1 MIAKSNAAW
10 IRRGWGSML
19 LVILAILVATPTV
32 SFAEGDAK
40 DAKEAKKK
48 KKKEKPDFKP
58 FEEVTKG
65 YELIEGFF
73 PMYYNKKTDDLLAV
87 IPSGMVGKDF
97 LMALSMT
104 SGGGIT
110 GFPLGH
116 RLVRWEEYNK
126 KMILVQPE
134 LRHLK
139 GKGTDVQDVIDR
151 TYTDSVLLSTPIV
164 TKRGGDAVINLD
176 SVLKKDFVGLGP
188 FFGGSMDSSIS
199 KWVKRKGF
207 KDNLELS
214 VEAVFMAGN
223 NGGTKSVIHYSISR
237 LPETDY
243 KPREADDRI
252 GYFMTARKNW
262 AADHDDRTIF
272 KRNIHRWQLRKSD
285 PKQAVSDVHPDD
297 QIVFYIEKTVPV
309 KYRRYIR
316 EGIEMWNVAFE
327 NAGIRNAVQVRQQTD
342 TNEFANIDPEDVNYN
357 FFRWIVSGRSFAM
370 GPSRANPLTGQI
382 LDADIIMDDSMAR
395 VWTARYDR
403 MLGEGPSATED
414 PKLHS
419 FFDAHPEWRP
429 TSAMT
434 NLIPDSGVDHN
445 VDDWE
450 PRAMKIL
457 DAFHPNGACSYAS
470 GAMHEMAL
478 GAAFLSATSDALAS
492 RDEYVGQ
499 WIKLVACHEVGHTL
513 GLRHNFKA
521 SSWKSLDDILA
532 NEDPDVPMTAS
543 VMDYNPA
550 VYNLDGSKRKLYMS
564 QAVGPYD
571 EIAIAYGYSVPTPDQ
586 KEDEMLAAIAGRIS
600 AEGLDFATDED
611 SSYLAPDPLVNTYD
625 NTSDP
630 LEWAKYRIDLV
641 NGLSKKMTEWG
652 MKEGESYNRL
662 RQLFDMFLYEISR
675 VNRFAARQIGGQ
687 YMHRDHK
694 GDPKARQPV
703 ELVDAQTQRKTL
715 EFLNERVF
723 GPNAFAFDPD
733 LLLKLAPGRWNHWD
747 TDSYDY
753 YQEYPIHDKISN
765 VQSWALFHVMSPM
778 TIRRIYDAGLKAA
791 PGEDFL
797 GVPELMTSVTESIW
811 AEVDQDGASQMNGNS
826 APLISSI
833 RRTLQRNQLMML
845 ERTVMSNP
853 GYSFPADAVAVAR
866 MTLGNLRDRIEKRL
880 EAGGLDDYT
889 QAHLLDSKTRIERA
903 LEAGYE
909 L

>member
-1 MIAKSNAAW
+1 MIAKSKASW
-10 IRRGWGSML
+10 IRQGWSTL
-19 LVILAILVATPTV
+19 LLILLAVLIATPTV
-32 SFAEGDAK
+32 SFADDDAK

-48 KKKEKPDFKP
+48 KKEDKPDFKP
-58 FEEVTKG
+58 FEEVTEG

-73 PMYYNKKTDDLLAV
+73 PLYYNKKTDDMLAV
-87 IPSGMVGKDF
+87 IPSAMVGKDF
-97 LMALSMT
+97 LMAQSMT
-104 SGGGIT
+104 SGGGMT

-116 RLVRWEEYNK
+116 RLVRWEEFNK

-139 GKGTDVQDVIDR
+139 AKGSDVQDVIDR

-164 TKRGGDAVINLD
+164 TKRGGDAVIDLD
-176 SVLKKDFVGLGP
+176 SILKQDFLGLGRY
-188 FFGGSMDSSIS
+188 FGGNMDSSIS

-207 KDNLELS
+207 KDNLELA
-214 VEAVFMAGN
+214 VEAVFMSGGS
-223 NGGTKSVIHYSISR
+223 GGTKSVIHYSISR

-243 KPREADDRI
+243 KPRDADDRV

-272 KRNIHRWQLRKSD
+272 KRNIHRWHLRKSD

-327 NAGIRNAVQVRQQTD
+327 KAGIRNAIQVRQQTD

-357 FFRWIVSGRSFAM
+357 FFRWIVSGRAFAM

-395 VWTARYDR
+395 TWSARYDR
-403 MLGEGPSATED
+403 MLGQGPTAAED
-414 PKLHS
+414 PKLNA
-419 FFDAHPEWRP
+419 FWDAHPEWRP
-429 TSAMT
+429 TSAMA
-434 NLIPDSGVDHN
+434 NLIPESVNNHN

-457 DAFHPNGACSYAS
+457 EAFHPDGLCAYAT

-478 GAAFLSATSDALAS
+478 GGAVLAASTGELAS
-492 RDEYVGQ
+492 RDDYVGQ

-521 SSWKSLDDILA
+521 SSWKSLEEILA
-532 NEDPDVPMTAS
+532 NNDPNVPTTAS

-550 VYNLDGSKRKLYMS
+550 VYNLDGSKRSLYMS

-571 EIAIAYGYSVPTPDQ
+571 EIAIAYGYSVPAPDQ
-586 KEDEMLAAIAGRIS
+586 KEDAMLAEIAGRVS
-600 AEGLDFATDED
+600 AQGLDFATDED
-611 SSYLAPDPLVNTYD
+611 AGFLAPDPLVNTYD
-625 NTSDP
+625 NGQDP
-630 LEWAKYRIDLV
+630 IAWANYRMDLV
-641 NGLSKKMTEWG
+641 DGLRGKMTSWG
-652 MKEGESYNRL
+652 IKDGEDYNQL
-662 RQLFDMFLYEISR
+662 RQLFDMFLFESSR
-675 VNRFAARQIGGQ
+675 VIRFAARQVGGQ
-687 YMHRDHK
+687 YLHRDHK
-694 GDPKARQPV
+694 GDPNARQPV
-703 ELVDAQTQRKTL
+703 ELVDAKTQRDTL
-715 EFLNERVF
+715 KFLNDRVF
-723 GPNAFAFDPD
+723 GPNAFSFDPE

-747 TDSYDY
+747 SDSYDY
-753 YQEYPIHDKISN
+753 YQEYPIHDKISG
-765 VQSWALFHVMSPM
+765 VQEWALFHVMSPM
-778 TIRRIYDAGLKAA
+778 TIRRIYDASMKVE

-797 GVPELMTSVTESIW
+797 DVPELVNSVTDAVW
-811 AEVDQDGASQMNGNS
+811 AELDQDATAQMNGHS
-826 APLISSI
+826 APLISSV

-845 ERTVMSNP
+845 ERTVMSDP
-853 GYSFPADAVAVAR
+853 GFFFPADAVAVAR
-866 MTLGNLRDRIEKRL
+866 MALSNLHDRIEKRL
-880 EAGGLDDYT
+880 EAGGLDDFSE
-889 QAHLLDSKTRIERA
+889 AHLVDSKTRIERA